1 MLTLLIKKPDNDG
14 RLELIPDYLQT
25 SWAIEVADPDD
36 PDDMAQKLLGADAM
50 ISMSWKKGMPPAP
63 RLRLF
68 QLPGAGT
75 DDIAFEEMPAYTNVC
90 NVFEHE
96 IGISEYVI
104 SAMLQWVI
112 GIPKMDAA
120 LRRDEWW
127 GSHLTGPR
135 HGELHA
141 QTLGIVGYGRI
152 GQEVAR
158 RARAFGMNIIACSRT
173 PRGADEFVASVAP
186 MEQLPGLLGNA
197 DFVLLAMPLNSSTVD
212 LIGTEQIALMKP
224 TAVLIN
230 VSRGALINER
240 SLFEACRRRQISGA
254 IIDTWYHY
262 PSQGNARVEPSA
274 FPFRELDNVLM
285 TPHSSGW
292 TEGLRPRRC
301 RVMAEN
307 LDRLARNEPLVNVV
321 QKAVV
326 PR

>member
-1 MLTLLIKKPDNDG
+1 MLTLLIKQSDNDG
-14 RLELIPDYLQT
+14 RLALIPDFLQT
-25 SWAIEVADPDD
+25 PWTIEVADPDD
-36 PDDMAQKLLGADAM
+36 PRDMAQKLLGADAM
-50 ISMSWKKGMPPAP
+50 ISMSWKKSMPPAP

-75 DDIAFEEMPAYTNVC
+75 DDIAFAEIPAYTNVC

-96 IGISEYVI
+96 IGISEYVM

-135 HGELHA
+135 HGELYA
-141 QTLGIVGYGRI
+141 QTLGIIGYGRI
-152 GQEVAR
+152 GKEVAR
-158 RARAFGMNIIACSRT
+158 RARAFGMNVIACSRT
-173 PRGADEFVASVAP
+173 PRGADEFVAGVAP

-197 DFVLLAMPLNSSTVD
+197 DFVLLALPLDSSSAN
-212 LIGTEQIALMKP
+212 LIGAEQFSMMKP
-224 TAVLIN
+224 GAVIIN

-240 SLFEACRRRQISGA
+240 ALFDACRHRKIGGA

-262 PSQGNARVEPSA
+262 PSQGITRVEPST

-285 TPHSSGW
+285 TPHGSGW
-292 TEGLRPRRC
+292 SEGLRPRRC
-301 RVMAEN
+301 KVIAEN
-307 LDRLARNEPLVNVV
+307 LDRLARNEPLLNVV
-321 QKAVV
+321 KKAADS
-326 PR
+326 R